1 MNTMKDNDCEASVIR
16 CALDEKVTD
25 TIQPPP
31 AKIREYVTFSFETDA
46 RSVDGVPVD
55 RGSMTLTPKSVEAIE
70 AAVRDEADSKAVAAE
85 NLGALRALFGSSWSV
100 QWAEV
105 DNVAVSTF
113 AFQDTDAVMDQALAA
128 VQGEGALAADP
139 GLASAA
145 SA

>member
-1 MNTMKDNDCEASVIR
+1 MFALPSKGSLLGLGSISTLRASGRAAWQARMAGLRLESLVGGTT
-16 CALDEKVTD
+16 A
-25 TIQPPP
+25 

-55 RGSMTLTPKSVEAIE
+55 RGSMTLTTKSVEAIE
-70 AAVRDEADSKAVAAE
+70 AAVREEADSKAAAAE

-113 AFQDTDAVMDQALAA
+113 AFRTRT
-128 VQGEGALAADP
+128 P
-139 GLASAA
+139 
-145 SA
+145 